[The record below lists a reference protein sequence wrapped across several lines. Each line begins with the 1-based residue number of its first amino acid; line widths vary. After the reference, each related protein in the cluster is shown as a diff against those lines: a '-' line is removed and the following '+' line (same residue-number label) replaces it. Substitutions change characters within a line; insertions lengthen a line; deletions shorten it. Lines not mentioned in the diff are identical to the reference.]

1 MFTIKMILQQPANAS
16 WPVFLACNVRCAFKR
31 RTRSAPNAS
40 FNYFMQLPAIANTAL
55 SHSACST
62 GAFSLWAPHGRPAF
76 LLFCVRWEY
85 PGREA
90 GRQLTRA
97 KMLSGGQLAQFG
109 MTMRIGVGDALTHQ
123 PGVHLVV
130 GSEPQPRREE
140 RITSSRTRLAQQ
152 QNGNQLFEMPIVE
165 RERRLHTAIYDG
177 ALTLARSCA

>member
-1 MFTIKMILQQPANAS
+1 
-16 WPVFLACNVRCAFKR
+16 
-31 RTRSAPNAS
+31 
-40 FNYFMQLPAIANTAL
+40 MQLPAIANTAL

-62 GAFSLWAPHGRPAF
+62 GAFSLWAAPGGP
-76 LLFCVRWEY
+76 LLFFSVF
-85 PGREA
+85 A
-90 GRQLTRA
+90 GTTRGEKPA
-97 KMLSGGQLAQFG
+97 GSWRVQRRCRGQLAQFG

-140 RITSSRTRLAQQ
+140 RITSSRTKLAQQ